1 MIGRHIIGWT
11 IVNDVLLP
19 HIVPSISQTTIRF
32 VSRISVEI
40 VDFVIDSWRHRI
52 VQRLVIDIIF
62 VITTRVR
69 TTWCTYEPVV
79 LVLALINT
87 DHRGVI
93 WSSRP
98 FLSLRIDQLSSLSV
112 SLFFDRTTITLQHFS
127 IFHKNHHPF
136 FE

>member
-19 HIVPSISQTTIRF
+19 YIVPSISQTTIRF

-40 VDFVIDSWRHRI
+40 VDFVIDSWCHRI

-79 LVLALINT
+79 LVLALIDT

-98 FLSLRIDQLSSLSV
+98 FLSLRINQLPSLSV
-112 SLFFDRTTITLQHFS
+112 SLFFNRTS
-127 IFHKNHHPF
+127 IALRHL
-136 FE
+136 